1 MSLISDIVERL
12 RALVFR
18 RQDERE
24 LDEELRFH
32 LDMEAEEMK
41 REGIAPQE
49 IRRRTVLALGGVDRT
64 KEEVR
69 DASGIRWLSDAWD
82 DARFAI
88 RVLRQRPTF
97 TVTAVLTLALGIGGT
112 TAVFSAVDAVLIKPL
127 PYDQP
132 GRLVRLYYVD
142 TRRKIDRGFV
152 TPVHFLA
159 YRDRTKSFDNLA
171 ALNTYGESGGDITTD
186 DGARRIRVLSVSH
199 DYFDVLRAPIA
210 AGRPFGVQEE
220 ISGRAV
226 ILSDALW
233 RDRFH
238 RDPSA
243 IGRTLTMNGVP
254 YVITGV
260 MRAGFTDPV
269 GVGEAGGGV
278 GASAID
284 AWVPIDLA
292 PGRDPSNADNHYM
305 TVIGRLRPGVTIA
318 AAQAELDALG
328 VQLSSEYPNTKYFG
342 AVLDPLKEDVVGES
356 SRGLQLMLAA
366 AVAVLLL
373 VCVNVANLLLVR
385 GSEREREFA
394 LRGALGAGET
404 RIVRQLLMES
414 LVLALAGDVAGLIV
428 AQAAMR
434 GIVALGGGSIPRL
447 TALSLDPRIL
457 GFSILISSVCAVACG
472 LVPAIRAGRS
482 DPNETLRGE
491 SRAAT
496 DGRSHARLRSLLV
509 VAQVALAFV
518 LVAGAG
524 LLLASVRRLRD
535 LDLGI
540 RADNVL
546 AFELHLPE
554 ARYDSTARARTYEEV
569 ARRLES
575 IPGVTAAG
583 GVSKLPA
590 TGPYNNWGVE
600 ALSGPLAGTKN
611 ANIGG
616 ENRVISG
623 DYFKAVGIRVVAGRA
638 FDRGDV
644 ASAQAR
650 VIVSQSLAKHL
661 YPGVDPIGQT
671 LNTGNRTC
679 VIVGVVNDVSV
690 NAEGRSDDF
699 VYHPHA
705 QFAGDRNWALS
716 QVVATTTSPEAIE
729 ADVRRVVATMDPQL
743 VMYHPVPLAE
753 AIGRGVGQRTF
764 TLRLLAS
771 FAAMSLGLAALGLF
785 GVLSYGV
792 KLRSREIAI
801 RVALGAEVG
810 AIRRMVLRQGM
821 AMTGIGMVVG
831 LLGALATS
839 RLMTSLLFH
848 VSPVDPRTLAG
859 AACCLA
865 VVGGLAAYLPATR
878 AAGVDPRAALQ

>member
-1 MSLISDIVERL
+1 MTFLSDVLERV

-18 RQDERE
+18 RREERD

-32 LDMEAEEMK
+32 LEMEAEEM
-41 REGIAPQE
+41 RRRGIAPQE

-69 DASGIRWLSDAWD
+69 DASGVRWLSDAWD
-82 DARFAI
+82 DARFAL

-132 GRLVRLYYVD
+132 GKLVRLYYVD
-142 TRRKIDRGFV
+142 TRRKIDHGFV
-152 TPVHFLA
+152 TPVHYLA
-159 YRDRTKSFDNLA
+159 YRDRAKSFEHLA

-186 DGARRIRVLSVSH
+186 EGSRRIRVLYVSH
-199 DYFDVLRAPIA
+199 DYFDVLRSPIS
-210 AGRPFGVQEE
+210 AGRPFNAQDEVD
-220 ISGRAV
+220 GRTV

-238 RDPSA
+238 RDASA

-254 YVITGV
+254 YAIAGV
-260 MRAGFTDPV
+260 MSTEFADPV
-269 GVGEAGGGV
+269 VGGTAGVV
-278 GASAID
+278 D

-328 VQLSSEYPNTKYFG
+328 VQLANDYPGTKYFG
-342 AVLDPLKEDVVGES
+342 AELSPLKEDVVGES
-356 SRGLQLMLAA
+356 SLALQLMLAA

-428 AQAAMR
+428 AQLAMR
-434 GIVALGGGSIPRL
+434 GIVAFGGGSIPRL

-457 GFSILISSVCAVACG
+457 GFSIVISSVCAIACG
-472 LVPAIRAGRS
+472 LVPAVRAGRS

-491 SRAAT
+491 SRSST

-518 LVAGAG
+518 LVAAAG

-540 RADNVL
+540 RTENVL
-546 AFELHLPE
+546 TFELHLPE
-554 ARYDSTARARTYEEV
+554 ARYDSTARARAYEEV
-569 ARRLES
+569 TRRLES
-575 IPGVTAAG
+575 IPGVAAAG
-583 GVSKLPA
+583 GISKLPA
-590 TGPYNNWGVE
+590 TGPYNSWGVE
-600 ALSGPLAGTKN
+600 ALSGPLAGSTR
-611 ANIGG
+611 ANIEG
-616 ENRVISG
+616 ENRVIAG
-623 DYFKAVGIRVVAGRA
+623 DYFKAVGMRVVAGRG
-638 FDRGDV
+638 FNQGDV
-644 ASAQAR
+644 RSAPRR
-650 VIVSQSLAKHL
+650 VVVSQSLAKRL
-661 YPGVDPIGQT
+661 FPGVDPIGQT
-671 LNTGNRTC
+671 IDTGNHSC
-679 VIVGVVNDVSV
+679 EIVGVVNDVSV
-690 NAEGRSDDF
+690 DAEGRLDDF

-705 QFAGDRNWALS
+705 QFAGDRNWALT
-716 QVVATTTSPEAIE
+716 QVVSTTSSPEAIE
-729 ADVRRVVATMDPQL
+729 ADVRRVVTTIDPQL
-743 VMYHPVPLAE
+743 VMHHPVSLAE
-753 AIGRGVGQRTF
+753 AIGRGEGQRTF

-810 AIRRMVLRQGM
+810 AIRSMVLRQGM
-821 AMTGIGMVVG
+821 TMTGIGMVIG
-831 LLGALATS
+831 LVGALATS
-839 RLMTSLLFH
+839 RLMASLLFR
-848 VSPVDPRTLAG
+848 VSPVDPRILSG
-859 AACCLA
+859 AACCLI
-865 VVGGLAAYLPATR
+865 VVGALAAYLPASR
-878 AAGVDPRAALQ
+878 ASSVDPRSALQ